1 MIIPVPGRPIF
12 EITTR
17 SWLESFEILERVPD
31 ELENFRESVVT
42 FICWLNIEKSLIY
55 IYKSCCL
62 AAIGNRRDSHI
73 GNYQPNWY
81 TIVDTDDDYC

>member
-42 FICWLNIEKSLIY
+42 FIRWFKKIEIIDLHLQVLL
-55 IYKSCCL
+55 SCC
-62 AAIGNRRDSHI
+62 
-73 GNYQPNWY
+73 NWKPS
-81 TIVDTDDDYC
+81 

>member
-17 SWLESFEILERVPD
+17 SWLESFEILERVPT

-42 FICWLNIEKSLIY
+42 FIRWFKKIEIIDLHLQVLL
-55 IYKSCCL
+55 SCC
-62 AAIGNRRDSHI
+62 
-73 GNYQPNWY
+73 NWKPS
-81 TIVDTDDDYC
+81 